1 VTCRE
6 WLAFMEDGGYRRA
19 ELWLSDGWA
28 MAQLSGWEAPLY
40 WVRADSGWQEMTLG
54 GLRSLVMDAPVTHI
68 SYYESDAYARWA
80 GARCRAR
87 RSGKL
92 RSPRMCSSR

>member
-1 VTCRE
+1 MDR
-6 WLAFMEDGGYRRA
+6 
-19 ELWLSDGWA
+19 LSWH
-28 MAQLSGWEAPLY
+28 GWEAPLY

-80 GARCRAR
+80 GARLPSEAEWETAVAENVLERSEERRVGKECRSR
-87 RSGKL
+87 W
-92 RSPRMCSSR
+92 SPYH